1 MTYVMW
7 GMLAWCCVVGAVGMN
22 ITISGNDAAGN
33 GMATG
38 MVRGMAGAALV
49 VAGTLAGFYLLI
61 RWTPFRYLC
70 LTLLGLVSFLM
81 MLML

>member
-7 GMLAWCCVVGAVGMN
+7 AMLTWCCVVGIIGMN
-22 ITISGNDAAGN
+22 VTISGNDAAGN

-38 MVRGMAGAALV
+38 IARG
-49 VAGTLAGFYLLI
+49 VAGIALIAAGILSGLYLLI

-70 LTLLGLVSFLM
+70 LTLLGFISLLIVLVL
-81 MLML
+81 